1 MTAPMTVPHEARPIQ
16 QDWLRLGTGTANLPR
31 FDPAMIADL
40 PEPARP
46 WLTHAITPGT
56 PLWPGPDRFHIR
68 QGAVSGLTGIVLALI
83 SGTSE
88 GGSAR

>member
-1 MTAPMTVPHEARPIQ
+1 MTVPHEASSIQ
-16 QDWLRLGTGTANLPR
+16 QEWLRLATGTAHPPGY
-31 FDPAMIADL
+31 DPAMIADL

-56 PLWPGPDRFHIR
+56 PLWPSPDRLHIR
-68 QGAVSGLTGIVLALI
+68 QGRAVSGLTGIVPALI

-88 GGSAR
+88 GSSAR

>member
-1 MTAPMTVPHEARPIQ
+1 MTAPMTVPHEDSFIQ
-16 QDWLRLGTGTANLPR
+16 QEWLRLATGTAHQPGYG
-31 FDPAMIADL
+31 PAMIADL